1 MKNTSSALEIQVLKN
16 NKKHVL
22 ALISHDGDVNMLEKL
37 PFVTS
42 LKKIHRRL
50 QQCSPR
56 KEDIFSITHSTFHG
70 GTDKQC

>member
-16 NKKHVL
+16 YKKHVL

-42 LKKIHRRL
+42 LKKYTEGYKNVLPGKRIS
-50 QQCSPR
+50 SP
-56 KEDIFSITHSTFHG
+56 
-70 GTDKQC
+70 